1 MKILFCQTQFKLGG
15 QQKVLLTLAR
25 ELSKDHDVTIYYE
38 NHNFFNLNGLKT
50 IQPSK
55 FIQGINLFIS
65 LLRNVLKRKFKKKIV
80 ADYWHLKNLKSTFNG
95 EEYDCVILLNP
106 YILFVNE
113 IRNKILKSNNIVCWT
128 HNLYENY
135 VNERFIFEQ
144 NQLFNSMRSADKIVS
159 LEEHTASKWKKINS
173 NTIVIHNPVTI
184 DNHGKISSLN
194 NKSVAFVGRIQI
206 DSKGIDY
213 LCEVARKLPEGIV
226 INMAGSGNSSD
237 ENKLSQW
244 IEQYSLEK
252 KINLLG
258 VLTET
263 EMTDLYE
270 RSSLLLMTSRYEGFP
285 LVAVEAMSFGLPLIG
300 FDIPSLKEVTSNGEY
315 GKLIDFGD
323 VESMASFITKILN
336 DKELL
341 SIYSEKSLKRSKELS
356 VSSIANTWCKEV
368 LL

>member
-1 MKILFCQTQFKLGG
+1 M
-15 QQKVLLTLAR
+15 
-25 ELSKDHDVTIYYE
+25 
-38 NHNFFNLNGLKT
+38 
-50 IQPSK
+50 
-55 FIQGINLFIS
+55 
-65 LLRNVLKRKFKKKIV
+65 
-80 ADYWHLKNLKSTFNG
+80 
-95 EEYDCVILLNP
+95 
-106 YILFVNE
+106 
-113 IRNKILKSNNIVCWT
+113 
-128 HNLYENY
+128 
-135 VNERFIFEQ
+135 
-144 NQLFNSMRSADKIVS
+144 
-159 LEEHTASKWKKINS
+159 
-173 NTIVIHNPVTI
+173 IHNPVTI